1 MSWDGPF
8 PFPRQN
14 GKTIKFDNED
24 DVRRF
29 IAEDVLN
36 KLLFDHM
43 REDALTSEIYE
54 NTIIP
59 ATKIQK
65 PVDVIHSI
73 VRRSACQTP

>member
-14 GKTIKFDNED
+14 GKPLRFDNED

-29 IAEDVLN
+29 IAEDVLIQC
-36 KLLFDHM
+36 LLFDHM
-43 REDALTSEIYE
+43 REDLTSEIYE
-54 NTIIP
+54 STIIP

-65 PVDVIHSI
+65 PVDVIQSI
-73 VRRSACQTP
+73 MRRRACRTT

>member
-14 GKTIKFDNED
+14 GKPLRFDNED

-29 IAEDVLN
+29 IVEDVLSQ
-36 KLLFDHM
+36 LLFDHM

-54 NTIIP
+54 STIIP

-65 PVDVIHSI
+65 PVDIIQSI
-73 VRRSACQTP
+73 IRRRSCQTT